1 MNRSEDTIFWFDS
14 KVNVGTQNAKKIA
27 TLNLSVGSKEK
38 DEGIIKMN
46 GNEYRIWKPYRSKLA
61 AAILNGIEIFPILKK
76 SKILYFDTFME
87 NTINHISDIIGEGG
101 KIFVPKNNE
110 TSNFLEKIKSNG
122 TNISLIND
130 INKSTIDNVDVLYVD
145 ALNQNYLDFVIN
157 SKIHL
162 KNGGYLMLTIETED
176 IFENRNS
183 NEQQKDGYK
192 KIKSLFRI
200 IQEINLIPFFKGQ
213 VMLIAKY
220 YHS

>member
-1 MNRSEDTIFWFDS
+1 MSTNNQTIFWLS
-14 KVNVGTQNAKKIA
+14 GERGYKKIA
-27 TLNLSVGSKEK
+27 TLNSSRK
-38 DEGIIKMN
+38 
-46 GNEYRIWKPYRSKLA
+46 NEYRIWKPYRSKLA
-61 AAILNGIEIFPILKK
+61 AAILSGMEIFPILKK

-87 NTINHISDIIGEGG
+87 NTINHISDIIGEDG

-145 ALNQNYLDFVIN
+145 ALNQNYLDFVLN